1 MCQTYSKHLNTKVK
15 MEALIEQRMDWD
27 RVLTKKGDTQN
38 SERYYISV
46 ILEVI
51 ESLGGRVGSSAGS
64 QQSVDIRNVE
74 WPDGT
79 TKSYEGKK
87 VNKGSRFI
95 FNDTFIKPD
104 VWYIFIYVETKK
116 VRIAE
121 GSTLIK
127 ETLTL
132 EYDSH
137 KKHLKVLGKIIL
149 DMMDDDMS
157 SEKIKSFFSEVL
169 LFLRSCV
176 MNGFISY
183 FDFGEL
189 FKQTVSFGTFV
200 SRPRPNWSL
209 TIPYKPPE
217 QSVEVPHSPIEQSVP
232 SEIPP
237 DGNPSETPESL

>member
-1 MCQTYSKHLNTKVK
+1 MN
-15 MEALIEQRMDWD
+15 WD
-27 RVLTKKGDTQN
+27 MVLTKKGDTQN

-51 ESLGGRVGSSAGS
+51 ERMGGKVGSSAGS
-64 QQSVDIRNVE
+64 QQAVDIRNVE
-74 WPDGT
+74 WPDGSI
-79 TKSYEGKK
+79 KSYECKK

-104 VWYIFIYVETKK
+104 VWYIFVYVDIKR
-116 VRIAE
+116 VRIAD
-121 GSTLIK
+121 GSTLIRD
-127 ETLTL
+127 TLTT
-132 EYDSH
+132 DCISH
-137 KKHLKVLGKIIL
+137 KKHLRIIGKIIL

-157 SEKIKSFFSEVL
+157 SEQIKTFFTEVL

-176 MNGFISY
+176 LNGIISY

-209 TIPYKPPE
+209 TIPYKP
-217 QSVEVPHSPIEQSVP
+217 
-232 SEIPP
+232 
-237 DGNPSETPESL
+237 L